1 MLIMQDLEN
10 MKTRHGLLQ
19 NLCAKDYINE
29 YINVSLGFWVQK
41 WIPSLLLIALFSL
54 FPVEFGF
61 SSCPEWC
68 KY

>member
-29 YINVSLGFWVQK
+29 YINVSLGF
-41 WIPSLLLIALFSL
+41 
-54 FPVEFGF
+54 
-61 SSCPEWC
+61 
-68 KY
+68 